1 MDFIKGLFRYHKL
14 KMLGV
19 IGFAIVFAA
28 LIFPYDDL
36 ADLATAKVSEATANQ
51 VYLQFDG
58 MNLNFVPIGVGLEE
72 VAIETTSLPAIK
84 ARSINVSPWLLGAI
98 TGKQGAAVDVAGLFG
113 GAISADFKEGDKTS
127 GGDRFKT
134 IAIDASALKLPEVSN
149 FLRDGGMF
157 SLNLQGAA
165 DLTTDLVI
173 DPKFST
179 QPKGEL
185 GFSIKS
191 FTFPSQ
197 SMALS
202 MAPGMPPM
210 QVPLPEIRFGTT
222 KLAAK
227 LDNGSLQISE
237 LTFGG
242 DPKGLSGKVTGELGL
257 QFRGGPAGVQPM
269 VSTYDLRISVKLPKE
284 FVQANERAGLS
295 LAFAM
300 LPATAR
306 KEMPDGTQLNF
317 RLQPPGPGEGVPR
330 ISAVQ

>member
-19 IGFAIVFAA
+19 VGFAILFAA

-58 MNLNFVPIGVGLEE
+58 LSLNFVPFGLGLEE
-72 VAIETTSLPAIK
+72 VAIETPTLPAIK
-84 ARSINVSPWLLGAI
+84 ARTLNVSPWLLGAL
-98 TGKQGAAVDVAGLFG
+98 TGKQGAAIDVSGLFG
-113 GAISADFKEGDKTS
+113 GAISADFKEGDKTAQ
-127 GGDRFKT
+127 GDRFKSL
-134 IAIDASALKLPEVSN
+134 ALDAQALKLPEVSN
-149 FLRDGGMF
+149 FLSEGGMF
-157 SLNLQGAA
+157 SLNLLGSA
-165 DLTTDLVI
+165 DITTDLLI

-185 GFSIKS
+185 GFSIKN

-210 QVPLPEIRFGTT
+210 QVPLPEIKFGTT

-227 LDNGSLQISE
+227 MADGSLQISE

-242 DPKGLSGKVTGELGL
+242 DSKGLSGKVTGELGL
-257 QFRGGPAGVQPM
+257 QFLGGPQGVQPT
-269 VSTYDLRISVKLPKE
+269 VGKYDLKINVKLPKE

-300 LPATAR
+300 LPAGAR
-306 KEMPDGTQLNF
+306 KDDATGTELSF
-317 RLQPPGPGEGVPR
+317 RLQPPAPGEGVPR
-330 ISAVQ
+330 ITAIQ